1 MESKTII
8 QLKNEQ
14 LKPVLVAECAQNL
27 RIYGY
32 TEEKEEEEQKQQQN
46 YFLICESCFWMA
58 STLSPLKSNNNL
70 MPVNYTKCPLCDNKI
85 DQFAIPSVLD

>member
-1 MESKTII
+1 LKSKTRI

-32 TEEKEEEEQKQQQN
+32 TEEEGEE
-46 YFLICESCFWMA
+46 
-58 STLSPLKSNNNL
+58 
-70 MPVNYTKCPLCDNKI
+70 
-85 DQFAIPSVLD
+85 